1 MQHIA
6 KRIINPMIS
15 KLAIT
20 DSGIAINGIKIP
32 SVKEINYH
40 TEPDSIPQC
49 SITLDSAF
57 EFNGDADVK
66 FEFSIESLK
75 QAVECIKFYAE
86 MDDHVYDKLV
96 ERIWDGL
103 TNSDDSDCS
112 HDVAINVLEA
122 LLDTEI

>member
-1 MQHIA
+1 
-6 KRIINPMIS
+6 MIS
-15 KLAIT
+15 KLT
-20 DSGIAINGIKIP
+20 FKPYEGQTHYGEVYVNGVEIP
-32 SVKEINYH
+32 SVKAIDY
-40 TEPDSIPQC
+40 SIDAKDRVPQC
-49 SITLDSAF
+49 SITLNSAL

>member
-1 MQHIA
+1 MS
-6 KRIINPMIS
+6 PMIS
-15 KLAIT
+15 KLQIT
-20 DSGIAINGIKIP
+20 PLDTLHYQISVNGVEIP
-32 SVKEINYH
+32 SVWSIDYH
-40 TEPDSIPQC
+40 IDPESIPQV
-49 SITLDSAF
+49 TLTLNSTL

-66 FEFSIESLK
+66 FEFSVDSLK

>member
-1 MQHIA
+1 
-6 KRIINPMIS
+6 MIS
-15 KLAIT
+15 KLT
-20 DSGIAINGIKIP
+20 FKPYEGQTHYGKVYVNGVEIP
-32 SVKEINYH
+32 SVKAIDY
-40 TEPDSIPQC
+40 SIDANDRVPQC
-49 SITLDSAF
+49 SITLDSAL

-66 FEFSIESLK
+66 FEFSVDSLK

>member
-1 MQHIA
+1 
-6 KRIINPMIS
+6 MIS
-15 KLAIT
+15 KLQVT
-20 DSGIAINGIKIP
+20 PLGISSYEISVNGVKIP
-32 SVKEINYH
+32 SVKAIDYSV
-40 TEPDSIPQC
+40 DAKDRVPQC
-49 SITLDSAF
+49 SITLDSAL

-66 FEFSIESLK
+66 FEFSVDSLK

>member
-1 MQHIA
+1 
-6 KRIINPMIS
+6 MIS
-15 KLAIT
+15 KLT
-20 DSGIAINGIKIP
+20 FKPYEGQTHYGEVYVNGIEIP
-32 SVKEINYH
+32 SVKAIDYSVD
-40 TEPDSIPQC
+40 TKDRVPQC
-49 SITLDSAF
+49 SITLNSAL
-57 EFNGDADVK
+57 EFDGDADVK
-66 FEFSIESLK
+66 LEFSIESLK

>member
-1 MQHIA
+1 
-6 KRIINPMIS
+6 MIS
-15 KLAIT
+15 KLT
-20 DSGIAINGIKIP
+20 FKPYEGQTHYGEVYVNGIEIP
-32 SVKEINYH
+32 SVKSIDYH
-40 TEPDSIPQC
+40 IDPESMPQAL
-49 SITLDSAF
+49 ITLNSTF
-57 EFNGDADVK
+57 EYDGDADVK

>member
-1 MQHIA
+1 
-6 KRIINPMIS
+6 MIS
-15 KLAIT
+15 KLQIT
-20 DSGIAINGIKIP
+20 PLDTLHYQISVNGVEIP
-32 SVKEINYH
+32 SVRSIDYH
-40 TEPDSIPQC
+40 IDPESIPQATL
-49 SITLDSAF
+49 TLDSTL

-66 FEFSIESLK
+66 FEFSVDSLR